1 MKNKTKNSTNDTLLA
16 KWLQGEISDLE
27 FKNLVSVEDYI
38 AYQKIKKGI
47 DAFEVIEKPLENSFA
62 LLEEKIQE
70 KNNLKVID
78 LYKKWAFSI
87 AASLLLLIG
96 INYFFKSNTVHYS
109 TKIGEHKT
117 IALLD
122 GSQVVLN
129 TNSSLS
135 FDSKKFKTNRAVF
148 LKGEALFKVK
158 KGSDFKVKTNNG
170 NVIVLGTEFTV
181 ASFYDFFKVT
191 CYSGKVKVEQN
202 NISKVL
208 EANETYQKINGNSAK
223 ILQNKKD
230 IPYWLKGE
238 TYFESTPAK
247 YVFYALENQY
257 NITIKNKDIA
267 NSVLFTGTF
276 PNKNKKIAL
285 NIVTEALGLKYTINN
300 NFIILEKNK

>member
-47 DAFEVIEKPLENSFA
+47 NAFEVIEKPLENSFA

-70 KNNLKVID
+70 KNNSKVID

-122 GSQVVLN
+122 GSQVILN
-129 TNSSLS
+129 ANSSLS

-148 LKGEALFKVK
+148 LKGEALFKVN

-170 NVIVLGTEFTV
+170 NVMVLGTEFTV
-181 ASFYDFFKVT
+181 ASFSDFFKVT
-191 CYSGKVKVEQN
+191 CYSGKVKVDQN

-238 TYFESTPAK
+238 THFKSTPAK

-300 NFIILEKNK
+300 NFIILEKK